1 MRRIRDGQNYD
12 RTPFPMQ
19 ADDPF
24 DSLCRMDPDDLED
37 ICYDGA
43 KELGITTQNQ
53 FTALNQLVDF

>member
-1 MRRIRDGQNYD
+1 MRDGQNYD

-24 DSLCRMDPDDLED
+24 DSLCRMDPDDLDD

-43 KELGITTQNQ
+43 NELGINFEQPAKIN
-53 FTALNQLVDF
+53 LPL

>member
-12 RTPFPMQ
+12 RTLFPMQ

-37 ICYDGA
+37 ICYEGA
-43 KELGITTQNQ
+43 KELGITTQIN
-53 FTALNQLVDF
+53 LPL